1 MNMFKIRTPLILLV
15 VFFLAG
21 CQNLAKN
28 ESVPATTASWQKD
41 RSFFSEQV
49 DDLSL
54 INHWKMS
61 GKVGVVAPGINQ
73 AANIIWDRA
82 SDISSLK
89 LYGPLGVGAVEIVYD
104 DESATL
110 SDSKGNEKSGDTPE
124 ELLFEVLGWQ
134 VPFNALRYWLRAV
147 PQPDYA
153 YDYRLNAETQH
164 LSELR
169 QRGWHLYF
177 SKYSLGGGDKKV
189 LPKKIIAKKKLL
201 VDGEEVEVTIRFIV
215 RSLTDVASLSDQL

>member
-1 MNMFKIRTPLILLV
+1 MFNTRTPLILLV
-15 VFFLAG
+15 ILFLAG

-28 ESVPATTASWQKD
+28 ESVPDPTASWQKD
-41 RSFFSEQV
+41 RAFFSQQV
-49 DDLSL
+49 TDVSL
-54 INHWKMS
+54 IDAWKMS

-73 AANIIWDRA
+73 AANMIWDRGA
-82 SDISSLK
+82 DTSSLK

-104 DESATL
+104 DETASL
-110 SDSKGNEKSGDTPE
+110 SDSKGNEKTGDTPE

-177 SKYSLGGGDKKV
+177 SKYSLGGGDEKI
-189 LPKKIIAKKKLL
+189 LPKKIIAKKNLL
-201 VDGEEVEVTIRFIV
+201 VDGEEEEVTIRFIV
-215 RSLTDVASLSDQL
+215 RSLTEVASLSNQP